1 MIIVDTL
8 LTIAIAIGL
17 RKCQGGWT
25 RTDALVKRIIMYV
38 INPKAELM
46 DSYTV
51 ETQMLPTLAAIT
63 MSIQYSVDTHTLMA
77 FLYM

>member
-1 MIIVDTL
+1 MDSHRCVNQ
-8 LTIAIAIGL
+8 ANHHVSYFP
-17 RKCQGGWT
+17 CVSVSPQ
-25 RTDALVKRIIMYV
+25 
-38 INPKAELM
+38 LM

>member
-1 MIIVDTL
+1 M
-8 LTIAIAIGL
+8 
-17 RKCQGGWT
+17 
-25 RTDALVKRIIMYV
+25 
-38 INPKAELM
+38 N
-46 DSYTV
+46 SYTV